1 MTETTLIRKILVAN
15 RGEIAVRII
24 RACRELGGIQ
34 TVAVYSDAD
43 REALHVRY
51 AEEAYNIGAP
61 APRESYLN
69 IGKLID
75 VARHSGADAVHP
87 GYGFLSERAEFAE
100 AVIDAGL
107 TWIGPSPD
115 AIERMGDKLA
125 ARELMEKAGV
135 PIVPGTPPGLN
146 DGALMYEAGKIGYP
160 LMVKAAAGGGGK
172 GMRVV
177 WDEHDLPEDLDA
189 ARREALNAFGDERL
203 LIEKYL
209 PKAHHIEFQ
218 VFGDQHGRLV
228 HLFERECSVQ
238 RRHQKII
245 EETPSPII
253 TPALRERMGAAA
265 LAAAGAVGY
274 ANAGTVEFILDPD
287 SLNFY
292 FLEMN
297 TRLQVEHPITELVTG
312 LDLVHWQLRVAA
324 GEPFPYQQDQLSQRG
339 HAIECRLYAEDPASG
354 FLPSTGELLQF
365 SLPRGPGI
373 RLDSGVTSGSQ
384 VGHFYDPLLA
394 KLIVQ
399 AEDRPAAIRRMQAAL
414 RESAIHGVTSNLDFL
429 QDVLSHPDFQAGN
442 VTTSWVERTFE
453 TWSEPEV
460 APEALLAAALA
471 DLLPAVASTN
481 GSQPEGTAPDPF
493 SPWVA
498 ADGFRLGGE

>member
-1 MTETTLIRKILVAN
+1 MFSKVLIAN
-15 RGEIAVRII
+15 RGEIALRVM
-24 RACRELGGIQ
+24 RACRELGIQ
-34 TVAVYSDAD
+34 TVAVYSEADAD
-43 REALHVRY
+43 APHVRQ
-51 AEEAYNIGAP
+51 ADQAVWLGP
-61 APRESYLN
+61 SAPRESYLSSEK
-69 IGKLID
+69 IIAAAK
-75 VARHSGADAVHP
+75 ASGAEAIHP
-87 GYGFLSERAEFAE
+87 GYGFLSENADFAE
-100 AVIDAGL
+100 AVEAAGL
-107 TWIGPSPD
+107 TFIGPPPA
-115 AIERMGDKLA
+115 AIRAMGDKA
-125 ARELMEKAGV
+125 ESKVRMGAAGV
-135 PIVPGTPPGLN
+135 PTVPGMQGLESV
-146 DGALMYEAGKIGYP
+146 AAFEAAAAQIGFP
-160 LMVKAAAGGGGK
+160 VLVKAAAGGGGK

-460 APEALLAAALA
+460 ALEALLAAALA

>member
-1 MTETTLIRKILVAN
+1 MFSKVLIAN
-15 RGEIAVRII
+15 RGEIALRVM
-24 RACRELGGIQ
+24 RACRELGIQ
-34 TVAVYSDAD
+34 TVAVYSEADAD
-43 REALHVRY
+43 APHVRQ
-51 AEEAYNIGAP
+51 ADQAVWLGP
-61 APRESYLN
+61 SAPRESYLSSEK
-69 IGKLID
+69 IIAAAK
-75 VARHSGADAVHP
+75 ASGAEAIHP
-87 GYGFLSERAEFAE
+87 GYGFLSENADFAE
-100 AVIDAGL
+100 AVEADGL
-107 TWIGPSPD
+107 TFIGPPPA
-115 AIERMGDKLA
+115 AIRAMGDKA
-125 ARELMEKAGV
+125 ESKVRMGAAGV
-135 PIVPGTPPGLN
+135 PTVPGMQGLESV
-146 DGALMYEAGKIGYP
+146 AAFEAAAAQIGFP
-160 LMVKAAAGGGGK
+160 VLVKAAAGGGGK

-429 QDVLSHPDFQAGN
+429 QDVLSHPDLQAGN

>member
-1 MTETTLIRKILVAN
+1 MFSKVLIAN
-15 RGEIAVRII
+15 RGEIALRVM
-24 RACRELGGIQ
+24 RACRELGIQ
-34 TVAVYSDAD
+34 TVAVYSEADAD
-43 REALHVRY
+43 APHVRQ
-51 AEEAYNIGAP
+51 ADQAVWLGP
-61 APRESYLN
+61 SAPRESYLSSEK
-69 IGKLID
+69 IIAAAK
-75 VARHSGADAVHP
+75 ASGAEAIHP
-87 GYGFLSERAEFAE
+87 GYGFLSENADFAE
-100 AVIDAGL
+100 AVEAAGL
-107 TWIGPSPD
+107 TFIGPPPA
-115 AIERMGDKLA
+115 AIRAMGDKA
-125 ARELMEKAGV
+125 ESKVRMGAAGV
-135 PIVPGTPPGLN
+135 PTVPGMQGLESV
-146 DGALMYEAGKIGYP
+146 AAFEAAAAQIGFP
-160 LMVKAAAGGGGK
+160 VLVKAAAGGGGK